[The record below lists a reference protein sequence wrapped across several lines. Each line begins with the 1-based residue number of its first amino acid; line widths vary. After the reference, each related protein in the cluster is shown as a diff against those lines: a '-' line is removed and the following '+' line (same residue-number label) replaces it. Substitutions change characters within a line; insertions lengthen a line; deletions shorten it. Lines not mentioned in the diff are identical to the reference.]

1 MNFNTYEKRK
11 LLREMINAS
20 VKNNTRIALNELL
33 YKNEPSAED
42 VEDSVTSL
50 IKTLDIESMKRR
62 SAAKGTNQ

>member
-1 MNFNTYEKRK
+1 
-11 LLREMINAS
+11 MINAS